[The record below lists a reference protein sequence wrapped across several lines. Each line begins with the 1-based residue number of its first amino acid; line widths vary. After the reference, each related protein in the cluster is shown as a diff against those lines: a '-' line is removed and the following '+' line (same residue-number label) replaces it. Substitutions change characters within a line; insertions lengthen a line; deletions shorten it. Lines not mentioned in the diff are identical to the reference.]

1 MNLHHIALWTT
12 QLEVMRQFY
21 CDYLGGTTAHKY
33 VNESKGFE
41 SYFVRFEGG
50 NTTLELM
57 QRKDVNIPTEGER
70 LGFCHIA
77 FGLESKE
84 AVLTRTEQ
92 LRAAGVTVASEPRTT
107 GDGMFESVVLDP
119 DGNRIELVY

>member
-1 MNLHHIALWTT
+1 MKLHHIALWTT
-12 QLEVMRQFY
+12 QLEAMRQFY
-21 CDYLGGTTAHKY
+21 CDHFGGNTEHKY

-50 NTTLELM
+50 APTLELM
-57 QRKDVNIPTEGER
+57 QRKDVDMRCENER

-84 AVLTRTEQ
+84 AVLNRTEQ
-92 LRAAGVTVASEPRTT
+92 LRSAGVVVAGEPRTT